1 MGVRDSIIIA
11 GVCMSLCVTACNKT
25 ETVVSGN
32 TPTTALIM
40 SSFEVGGL
48 PSLKGWTS
56 NSSDTSVV
64 GFSTD
69 TPPGGGRFS
78 VRLQNEWT
86 SGGNVRAGFPAPS
99 GIHRYKLSVWTKASS
114 QGFASRGTMSIIIK
128 KSHTLFVHQH
138 LSFTDTMWTML
149 SLADTVETGLSD
161 SIIVSLAGDLGQFSG
176 GWTLFDVCVF
186 EKLD

>member
-1 MGVRDSIIIA
+1 MGVRDSIIII

-32 TPTTALIM
+32 TPTTVLIM

-86 SGGNVRAGFPAPS
+86 SGGNVRAAFPAPS
-99 GIHRYKLSVWTKASS
+99 GVHRYQLSVWTKVSS
-114 QGFASRGTMSIIIK
+114 QGVANRGSISILVK
-128 KSHTLFVHQH
+128 KPDAMFFHKNLR
-138 LSFTDTMWTML
+138 FTDTMWTMR
-149 SLADTVETGLSD
+149 SLVDTVETGLSD
-161 SIIVSLAGDLGQFSG
+161 SIIVSLAGDFGQFSG